1 MIAGAMWT
9 ADGGLSAQETATPE
23 TATQETD
30 NQETPAPLPPLEEQ
44 AVAEDTSLK
53 ALRLV
58 QTYMDT
64 VQSLEARFYQRAPDG
79 GVASGKLSLA
89 RPGRVRFDYE
99 GDVPFLVVADGKTL
113 NFVDYEIGQVT
124 RWPVKD
130 TPLRALL
137 GGSTDLASIGA
148 NIETAPFGNNDLLAL
163 HATDVDRPEL
173 GHITVYFQQLPYV
186 EEKLRLLRW
195 DVTDAQGQI
204 TTVEIADAQVNVDL
218 AADLWDFEDPRGLAK
233 RRRTR

>member
-1 MIAGAMWT
+1 MQFLSKFLTLSGALLWG
-9 ADGGLSAQETATPE
+9 ALGLHAQ
-23 TATQETD
+23 D
-30 NQETPAPLPPLEEQ
+30 TPAPLPPLEEQ
-44 AVAEDTSLK
+44 TISEDMSLK

-64 VQSLEARFYQRAPDG
+64 VQSLEATFYQRAPDG
-79 GVASGKLSLA
+79 GVASGKLSMA

-99 GDVPFLVVADGKTL
+99 DDVPFLVVADGKTL

-137 GGSTDLASIGA
+137 GASTDLASIGA
-148 NIETAPFGNNDLLAL
+148 NIEMAPFGNEGLVAL
-163 HATDVDRPEL
+163 HATDVDRPEM
-173 GHITVYFQQLPYV
+173 GQITVYFEEVP
-186 EEKLRLLRW
+186 EEAEKLRLVSW
-195 DVTDAQGQI
+195 VVTDAQGQI
-204 TTVEIADAQVNVDL
+204 TTVELADAQVNADL
-218 AADLWDFEDPRGLAK
+218 NADLWDFEDPRGLAK

>member
-1 MIAGAMWT
+1 MKFSPIFATLGLALTVITPAGAQ
-9 ADGGLSAQETATPE
+9 DKEL
-23 TATQETD
+23 
-30 NQETPAPLPPLEEQ
+30 PLPPLEERTI
-44 AVAEDTSLK
+44 EPDTSFE

-64 VQSLEARFYQRAPDG
+64 VQSLEAQFTQYAPDG
-79 GVASGKLSLA
+79 GISKGKLSLA

-99 GDVPFLVVADGKTL
+99 GEAPFLVVADGKTL
-113 NFVDYEIGQVT
+113 NFIDYEIGQVT

-148 NIETAPFGNNDLLAL
+148 NIELAPFDNPELVAL
-163 HATDVDRPEL
+163 HAVDVDRPEL
-173 GHITVYFQQLPYV
+173 GQITVYFQRQPYV
-186 EEKLRLLRW
+186 PEKLRLLRW

-204 TTVEIADAQVNVDL
+204 TSVELADAEVNVEL
-218 AADLWDFEDPRGLAK
+218 AENLWDFDDPRGLA
-233 RRRTR
+233 RRRRAR